1 MNILFLLSYYK
12 IGGVETVTHVLANGF
27 ADAGHNC
34 VIFSFSKDSGEII
47 YPLLSEKVC
56 LRAIDGARVGRK
68 QVVVELRRCLTEN
81 NIDVVINQSGDSL
94 RNMYYLKQA
103 AYGKNIRI
111 VSKYHNMPLG
121 GRTYL
126 KRTFRNV
133 LSAIKQGIWMRFVY
147 WNSDKFVLLSK
158 SFIPCFKR
166 YTMLGYANKLCVIP
180 NPVTS
185 VVSDFC
191 YRAESKR
198 KELLFVGRL
207 ERNQKRVDRI
217 LAVWD
222 RLYSKYPDW
231 RLIIVGDGP
240 DRIPLQRIVEER
252 QIERVD
258 FEGFQRPDE
267 YYKHASILVLTS
279 DYEGF
284 GLVIVEAMNFGV
296 VPVVYGSYPAVYDI
310 IDNEQNGYISAIR
323 NSSFDIEDYIEKLET
338 LMSSPDLLSSMA
350 RNAMRMVEKQFSL
363 SSVIKQ
369 WEEVLR

>member
-103 AYGKNIRI
+103 AYVKNIRI
-111 VSKYHNMPLG
+111 VSEYHNMPLG

-158 SFIPCFKR
+158 SLFPCFKR
-166 YTMLGYANKLCVIP
+166 YTMLWHPNKLCVIP

-185 VVSDFC
+185 VIDDFC
-191 YRAESKR
+191 YRTESKQ
-198 KELLFVGRL
+198 KEVLFVGRL
-207 ERNQKRVDRI
+207 DRNQKRVDRI
-217 LAVWD
+217 LAVWNS
-222 RLYSKYPDW
+222 LYSKYPDW
-231 RLIIVGDGP
+231 RLTIVGDGP
-240 DRIPLQRIVEER
+240 DRVPLQRMAEE
-252 QIERVD
+252 QKIERVN
-258 FEGFQRPDE
+258 FKGFQRPDE
-267 YYKHASILVLTS
+267 YYKRASVLVLTS

-310 IDNEQNGYISAIR
+310 IDNGQNGFISAMR
-323 NSSFDIEDYIEKLET
+323 NASFDMEDYMDKLEA

-350 RNAMRMVEKQFSL
+350 QNAMRTVEKRFSL
-363 SSVIKQ
+363 SSVLRK
-369 WEEVLR
+369 WEEIMR

>member
-111 VSKYHNMPLG
+111 VSEYHNMPLG

-158 SFIPCFKR
+158 SFFPCFKR
-166 YTMLGYANKLCVIP
+166 YTMLWHPNKLCVIP

-185 VVSDFC
+185 VIDDFC
-191 YRAESKR
+191 YRTESKQ
-198 KELLFVGRL
+198 KEVLFVGRL
-207 ERNQKRVDRI
+207 DRNQKRVDRI
-217 LAVWD
+217 LAVWNS
-222 RLYSKYPDW
+222 LYSKYPDW
-231 RLIIVGDGP
+231 RLTIVGDGP
-240 DRIPLQRIVEER
+240 DRVPLQRMAEE
-252 QIERVD
+252 QKIERVN
-258 FEGFQRPDE
+258 FKGFQRPDE
-267 YYKHASILVLTS
+267 YYKRASVLVLTS

-310 IDNEQNGYISAIR
+310 IDNGQNGFISAMR
-323 NSSFDIEDYIEKLET
+323 NASFDMEDYMDKLEA
-338 LMSSPDLLSSMA
+338 LMSSSDLLSSMA
-350 RNAMRMVEKQFSL
+350 RNSMRTVEKRFSL